1 LASRLPEGQHL
12 LALVQDAYS
21 KASNIT
27 PEDKQE
33 KLRDLMTKVRE
44 DWDALGLAVK
54 QKLTDLKQAQN
65 RWNDFAANKDKLE
78 KWLNETE
85 KTLKVAPET
94 KGELSEMKTLLER
107 YKTLS
112 NELKQKGNDLEQ
124 LQSEARDLG
133 TEVDAVNR
141 LQFRCDKLKND
152 CAAHIASL
160 EQEMFDYNAYH
171 QSLQDVE
178 KWLLQISFQLMAHNS
193 LFISNREQTQEQI
206 KQHEAL
212 LGEIQKYQTNLDD
225 LNAKGQAQIKRYEN
239 STPAIRPTVESQLKN
254 IQDSYYS
261 LLQTS
266 VQIKNRLL
274 ESLAKFQEYEDT
286 LDSIMR
292 NLETYEPIIQTE
304 LDAPATSLELAQNQ
318 LRCAQEMQNKL
329 NNEKS
334 RLAAAVQACEAAT
347 ASISR
352 PSSPLET
359 AMQAIPERELIVRAK
374 LEDLLDQVGKREILT
389 AFVVSLL

>member
-1 LASRLPEGQHL
+1 LQSLASRLPEGQHL

-33 KLRDLMTKVRE
+33 KLRELMTKVRE

-54 QKLTDLKQAQN
+54 QKLSDLKQAQN

-85 KTLKVAPET
+85 TTLKVAPET

-112 NELKQKGNDLEQ
+112 NELKLKGNELEQ

-141 LQFRCDKLKND
+141 LQSRCDKLKND
-152 CAAHIASL
+152 CSAHITAL

-212 LGEIQKYQTNLDD
+212 LVEIQKYQTNLDD
-225 LNAKGQAQIKRYEN
+225 LNAKGQAQIKRYES

-254 IQDSYYS
+254 IQDSYNS

-374 LEDLLDQVGKREILT
+374 LEDLLDQVG
-389 AFVVSLL
+389 

>member
-1 LASRLPEGQHL
+1 
-12 LALVQDAYS
+12 
-21 KASNIT
+21 
-27 PEDKQE
+27 
-33 KLRDLMTKVRE
+33 
-44 DWDALGLAVK
+44 
-54 QKLTDLKQAQN
+54 
-65 RWNDFAANKDKLE
+65 
-78 KWLNETE
+78 
-85 KTLKVAPET
+85 
-94 KGELSEMKTLLER
+94 
-107 YKTLS
+107 
-112 NELKQKGNDLEQ
+112 
-124 LQSEARDLG
+124 
-133 TEVDAVNR
+133 
-141 LQFRCDKLKND
+141 
-152 CAAHIASL
+152 
-160 EQEMFDYNAYH
+160 
-171 QSLQDVE
+171 
-178 KWLLQISFQLMAHNS
+178 MAHNS

-254 IQDSYYS
+254 IQDSYNS

-374 LEDLLDQVGKREILT
+374 LEDLLDQNRLERLRAQPK
-389 AFVVSLL
+389 VSTKMMMKMSMMLRFRLSSAM